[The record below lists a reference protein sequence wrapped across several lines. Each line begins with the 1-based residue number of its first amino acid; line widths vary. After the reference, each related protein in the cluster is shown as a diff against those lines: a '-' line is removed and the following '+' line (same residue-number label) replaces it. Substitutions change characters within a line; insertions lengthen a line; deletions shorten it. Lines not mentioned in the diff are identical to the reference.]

1 MRKGVPAISA
11 LIFLILSCGV
21 IWAEGQEGCAQDHKG
36 SILADGL
43 VRTYLIHVPVSYDPD
58 KPTPLV
64 LALHGGG
71 GNAEKTQKV
80 TNNGFDKLSDKEGF
94 IVVYPNGI
102 EKNWN
107 DGRGVRRYRAQRDK
121 IDDVAFIAAL
131 IDQLAEEYNIDRTR
145 VYATGIS
152 NGAMMCLRLACEL
165 SDKIAAVAPVV
176 GAMPVNLTFSCRP
189 SESVSLLF
197 INGTDDPLVP
207 WRGGSV
213 RFGRLSLGRVI
224 SVPETV
230 ALWASHDNCP
240 AEPVLTEEPDT
251 DPKDGTRIKRA
262 TYGPCQDDT
271 EVVFYTVEDG
281 GHAWPGGYPYASVRL
296 IGKTSRD
303 MDACQVIWEFFKKHR
318 RRE

>member
-1 MRKGVPAISA
+1 LKTGVLVLSA
-11 LIFLILSCGV
+11 LIFLILSCGAAR
-21 IWAEGQEGCAQDHKG
+21 AEGKEELKQEYKG
-36 SILADGL
+36 SILVDGS
-43 VRTYLIHVPVSYDPD
+43 VRTYLVHVPVSYNQDN
-58 KPTPLV
+58 PTPLV

-71 GNAEKTQKV
+71 GNAAKTQKV
-80 TNNGFDKLSDKEGF
+80 TNNGFDLLSEKEGF
-94 IVVYPNGI
+94 IIVYPNGI

-107 DGRGVRRYRAQRDK
+107 DGRDVRRYRAQRDK
-121 IDDVAFIAAL
+121 IDDVAFISAL
-131 IDQLAEEYNIDRTR
+131 IDELAEEYNIDRAR

-189 SESVSLLF
+189 SEPVSLLF

-230 ALWASHDNCP
+230 VLWASHDNCP
-240 AEPVLTEEPDT
+240 VEPALTEEPDT
-251 DPKDGTRIKRA
+251 DLKDGTRIKRA

-271 EVVFYTVEDG
+271 EIVFYTVEGG
-281 GHAWPGGYPYASVRL
+281 GHAWPGGYPYASVRF

-303 MDACQVIWEFFKKHR
+303 MDACKVIWEFFKKHR